1 MSTSTIYKISG
12 PMLTQADTASHLKGD
27 AQTNRI
33 SSDGAANVNFTNP
46 ISFISVNS
54 PQLVGT
60 ASWALNLPKLPG
72 VAAYNFTSSWANNT
86 LNARTS
92 LTSSYLNYVGGNT
105 GTASYSMV
113 TKQAVS
119 SSYALTSSYS
129 NNSTTASYALTT
141 PTGLNSNYV
150 LAFASATG
158 PNAKDK
164 EGYPITVLTSYSI
177 DSIIPISGGV
187 DPVTGGAPGTLPQY
201 AFTVNF
207 KNPLPS
213 TNYIVVGT
221 AWEYAKSFKG
231 ETGIVFIAPGCETE
245 AHRTVYSCTITVQ
258 GTFGNDKTQPWGMSF
273 QVLGY

>member
-1 MSTSTIYKISG
+1 MSTIYKISG
-12 PMLTQADTASHLKGD
+12 PMVTQADTASHLKGD

-46 ISFISVNS
+46 ISFINVNS

-60 ASWALNLPKLPG
+60 ASQALNLPKLPG

-86 LNARTS
+86 LNARNS

-141 PTGLNSNYV
+141 PNSVTSNYV
-150 LAFASATG
+150 LAYATVT
-158 PNAKDK
+158 ATTLDK
-164 EGYPITVLTSYSI
+164 NTWFTTPITINKGYNIASI
-177 DSIIPISGGV
+177 TGISGGI
-187 DPVTGGAPGTLPQY
+187 DPSTGAVAGTHPTY
-201 AFTVNF
+201 AFTVTFTNQ
-207 KNPLPS
+207 LPS
-213 TNYIVVGT
+213 LNYIVVGT
-221 AWEYAKSFKG
+221 GWEYDGNYSSR
-231 ETGIVFIAPGCETE
+231 TGCVFITRDGD
-245 AHRTVYSCTITVQ
+245 HRTLTSCDIVLL
-258 GTFGNDKTQPWGMSF
+258 GNFAQKVLPWGMSF